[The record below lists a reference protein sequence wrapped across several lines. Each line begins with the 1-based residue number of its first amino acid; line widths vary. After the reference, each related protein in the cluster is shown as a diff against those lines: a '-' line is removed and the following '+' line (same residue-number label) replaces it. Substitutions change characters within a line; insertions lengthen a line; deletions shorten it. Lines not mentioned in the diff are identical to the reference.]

1 MKAAILTLALAIFM
15 LGASATYVKSQGGFS
30 CTGEIKP
37 NSFCTTTAPA
47 TGLPW
52 ICVLEISLSCG

>member
-30 CTGEIKP
+30 CTGEIAVG
-37 NSFCTTTAPA
+37 SFCRDLGFT
-47 TGLPW
+47 
-52 ICVLEISLSCG
+52 CKMEITLSCG

>member
-30 CTGEIKP
+30 CRGEIDFSAGGYSYGGP
-37 NSFCTTTAPA
+37 MDA
-47 TGLPW
+47 
-52 ICVLEISLSCG
+52 EITLSCG